1 MNEQAGPRAHAGRRL
16 PAFLDRLLAI
26 ADEPT
31 DDDDERLRKRFG
43 VTAGYIS
50 VIAPLSVVGEAG
62 ERLLAVP
69 LGLSLSLICI
79 ANLAVLAR
87 THRFDRYVVVL
98 ISAGTVFTV
107 LAIVM
112 AGGVAAAGS
121 AMLWAFLVPVYS
133 MLALGPRRATRW
145 FAVFLV
151 ALLLIVVIDPIVSQA
166 IAPFPYPTRLA
177 SFTFNIAG
185 PATIIFLLFRYSDLR
200 RREAQARSDDLL
212 FNAIP
217 ISIAAQLKHGSR
229 RIADAYPDTTV
240 LFADLV
246 GFTPWAQRTDP
257 NEVVSFLDDLF
268 SRFDELA
275 ATCGV
280 EKIKTIGDSY
290 MAVAGAPEP
299 RDDHAAAAME
309 LARGMLR
316 ALADA
321 RARLGLELE
330 LRIGLASGSVVGGV
344 IGQKRILFDL
354 WGDTVNIASRMESS
368 GVPGRIQVAQSTR
381 ELLRGSCTFE
391 ERGPVDVKGLGRMT
405 TYLIGPA

>member
-1 MNEQAGPRAHAGRRL
+1 MTAADDQPSRSGPARWLHR
-16 PAFLDRLLAI
+16 FISI

-31 DDDDERLRKRFG
+31 DDDDLRLRKRIG

-50 VIAPLSVVGEAG
+50 VIAPLSVVGAAAG
-62 ERLLAVP
+62 RLLALP

-79 ANLAVLAR
+79 ANLAALAR

-107 LAIVM
+107 VAVVM
-112 AGGVAAAGS
+112 GGGVAAAGS
-121 AMLWAFLVPVYS
+121 GIFWAFLVPVYS
-133 MLALGPRRATRW
+133 MLALGPRRATLW
-145 FAVFLV
+145 FAVFLA
-151 ALLLIVVIDPIVSQA
+151 ALLLVVLIDPIVSQA
-166 IAPFPYPTRLA
+166 IAPLPYPTRLA
-177 SFTFNIAG
+177 SFTFSIAG

-200 RREAQARSDDLL
+200 RREAQARSDELL

-217 ISIAAQLKHGSR
+217 TSIAAQLKHGSK
-229 RIADAYPDTTV
+229 RIADSYTDTTV

-257 NEVVSFLDDLF
+257 NQVVSFLDDLF

-275 ATCGV
+275 ASCGV

-299 RDDHAAAAME
+299 REDHAQAAME

-316 ALADA
+316 VLADA
-321 RARLGLELE
+321 RSRLGVALE
-330 LRIGLASGSVVGGV
+330 LRIGLASGPVVGGV

-354 WGDTVNIASRMESS
+354 WGDTVNLASRMESS
-368 GVPGRIQVAQSTR
+368 GVPGRIQVAPSTR
-381 ELLRGSCTFE
+381 ELLRETCSFE
-391 ERGPVDVKGLGRMT
+391 ERGPVDVKGLGLMR
-405 TYLIGPA
+405 TYLIGAA